1 MIPQSAIRPP
11 KSKFPRYDALDVA
24 NELCDRLGPHC
35 ERLVVAGSL
44 RRGKPEVGD
53 IELLYIPKLAQMP
66 DGLFDVKAFNLADSE
81 LVQLVGMGVL
91 RPRPN
96 VNGHTSW
103 GEKNKLAVHVPSG
116 IPVDLF
122 STTEDKWW
130 CALVTRTGSKESNI
144 RLCNGAHRLNREFL
158 PYGVG
163 VRDRASGEV
172 LPATSEK
179 HVFELCGVDYLEPER
194 R

>member
-1 MIPQSAIRPP
+1 MSDKR
-11 KSKFPRYDALDVA
+11 KFSRLEAMVVA
-24 NELCDRLGPHC
+24 GDLRERLEPHC
-35 ERLVVAGSL
+35 ERIVIAGSL

-53 IELLYIPKLAQMP
+53 IELLYIPKLAQLP

-103 GEKNKLAVHVPSG
+103 GEKNKLAMHVPSG

-122 STTEDKWW
+122 STTAENWW
-130 CALVTRTGSKESNI
+130 VALVVRTGSKETCL
-144 RLCNGAHRLNREFL
+144 RLTTGAHKLNREL
-158 PYGVG
+158 IAYGSG
-163 VRDRASGEV
+163 VRDRKTGDITKAV
-172 LPATSEK
+172 SEED
-179 HVFELCGVDYLEPER
+179 VFNLCGIGYLDPHER
-194 R
+194 